1 MTKFSKVCVVLD
13 FILVVF
19 AGIMACYYATK
30 SEPDLGREILF
41 ISLMFFNLI
50 TLHKTLEGKTE

>member
-19 AGIMACYYATK
+19 AGIMACYYAAS
-30 SEPDLGREILF
+30 SEPDLGREILY
-41 ISLMFFNLI
+41 IALMFFNLI
-50 TLHKTLEGKTE
+50 TLHKTIEGKTK